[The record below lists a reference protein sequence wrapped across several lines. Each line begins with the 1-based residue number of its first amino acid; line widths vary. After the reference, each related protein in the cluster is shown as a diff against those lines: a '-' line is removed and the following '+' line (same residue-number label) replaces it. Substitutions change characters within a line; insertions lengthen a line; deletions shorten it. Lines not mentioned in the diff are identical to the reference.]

1 MGAVRE
7 FVHGFDWFVLVYFLT
22 LNSIYLAL
30 ILLAAY
36 DIAHLIRR
44 ESIVDYDDMFANPLT
59 PPVSIV
65 VPAYNEEAVILDSVH
80 AMLALRYP
88 EFEVIVVDDG
98 STDGT
103 FDLLAEAFELRA
115 VERVI
120 PNMVPTIGRV
130 LSVHVASSGEPLVVV
145 RKENAGR
152 RSDTVNVGIDLARY
166 PLVCMVDADS
176 ILEDTALLRAAK
188 PFVDDPQRVVAVGGV
203 IRTANGSDVYRG
215 RVEDARMPKGWLPRI
230 QTVEY
235 LRSFLLG
242 RLGWSRLQGLL
253 IISGAFG
260 IFRRDVVI
268 AARGLDLESLGEDAE
283 LVTTVHEY
291 LRRARRDYRIVFVP
305 EPVCWTEVPETL
317 SQLGSQ
323 RRRWSRGLAQLLRKH
338 RRMIGNPRYGRIG
351 LVVLPYYLAFELL
364 GPVVE
369 VVGLGVFGMSIA
381 LGAVGGWFAL
391 AFAAAAIG
399 YGLILSVCALAIE
412 EFAFHRYRRW
422 TDLQRAFAAAIVE
435 NLGYRQMHA
444 WWRLQGLMDE
454 IVGRR
459 ASWGTMTRQGFTSS
473 SNGTEAA
480 PDAAAEKV
488 SA

>member
-351 LVVLPYYLAFELL
+351 LA
-364 GPVVE
+364 
-369 VVGLGVFGMSIA
+369 
-381 LGAVGGWFAL
+381 
-391 AFAAAAIG
+391 
-399 YGLILSVCALAIE
+399 
-412 EFAFHRYRRW
+412 YRR
-422 TDLQRAFAAAIVE
+422 FS
-435 NLGYRQMHA
+435 Y
-444 WWRLQGLMDE
+444 
-454 IVGRR
+454 
-459 ASWGTMTRQGFTSS
+459 S
-473 SNGTEAA
+473 
-480 PDAAAEKV
+480 
-488 SA
+488 